1 MKATTSTPRTAVRAS
16 TILCCG
22 LLFLGSGGALSAQTP
37 TAPVATA
44 APLRSGF
51 HFSIGAGA
59 ASVGATCTV
68 CEVDFFADRINGFSG
83 NLQLGGALN
92 EQLVVA
98 VEFMGWMRND
108 DPIYRRMAALNLV
121 FLGYPSARSGFFI
134 KGGGGVVRAIVED
147 DFLTVQT
154 DAYTAESGIG
164 YDMPVGDRAKLTLY
178 ANYVRTFAGGTWFN
192 GILSPVVISPNA
204 IQVGTALT
212 IH

>member
-1 MKATTSTPRTAVRAS
+1 MKATTSTPRTALRAA
-16 TILCCG
+16 TILLGG
-22 LLFLGSGGALSAQTP
+22 LLSLGSGRALAAQAPSAP
-37 TAPVATA
+37 GTAA

-68 CEVDFFADRINGFSG
+68 CDVDFFSDRINGFSG
-83 NLQLGGALN
+83 NLQMGGALN
-92 EQLVVA
+92 QQLVVA

-108 DPIYRRMAALNLV
+108 APIYRRMAALNLV

-147 DFLTVQT
+147 DYLLVQT

-164 YDMPVGDRAKLTLY
+164 YDIPVGGRAKLTVY
-178 ANYVRTFAGGTWFN
+178 ANYLRTFAGGTWLN
-192 GILSPVVISPNA
+192 GIVSPVTLSPNA
-204 IQVGTALT
+204 FQVGTALT
-212 IH
+212 VH